1 MTSDSED
8 DASIPVQTN
17 ATFNL
22 SIPSSIVEPSVDTTA
37 EELMVYFGKLY
48 YISAYFV
55 IWMCFQKCILLCHLA
70 IYVIT
75 ILFTFQSSRGDET
88 SAAEDDA
95 SFAANNSFAIP
106 EAIQEDS
113 IRDNTLHDIPD
124 YEEEEETQYEVVE
137 AGTKRGKRKLVD
149 KRGYEYTIKVTFV

>member
-1 MTSDSED
+1 MSKF
-8 DASIPVQTN
+8 I
-17 ATFNL
+17 
-22 SIPSSIVEPSVDTTA
+22 
-37 EELMVYFGKLY
+37 Y
-48 YISAYFV
+48 
-55 IWMCFQKCILLCHLA
+55 